1 MTPEFAVQIIKQAL
15 MTAVWV
21 AAPLLAIGF
30 VVGIVMNV
38 IQIATSM
45 QDSAFSTAPRLA
57 AFLIGFVLLLP
68 WMLNRLMTYTTV
80 RVRRPGPVCKV
91 T

>member
-21 AAPLLAIGF
+21 AAPLPLIGF
-30 VVGIVMNV
+30 IVGIVMNV
-38 IQIATSM
+38 VQIATSM

-57 AFLIGFVLLLP
+57 AFLVGFVLLLP
-68 WMLNRLMTYTTV
+68 WMLNRLMTYTTYV
-80 RVRRPGPVCKV
+80 LGDLGRYAK
-91 T
+91 

>member
-15 MTAVWV
+15 ITTVWV
-21 AAPLLAIGF
+21 AAPLLLIGF
-30 VVGIVMNV
+30 VVGILMNI

-57 AFLIGFVLLLP
+57 AFLVGFVLLLP
-68 WMLNRLMTYTTV
+68 WMLGRLMTYTTSLLGDLS
-80 RVRRPGPVCKV
+80 RYAK
-91 T
+91 

>member
-1 MTPEFAVQIIKQAL
+1 MTPEFAVQIVKQAL

-21 AAPLLAIGF
+21 GAPLLLIGF
-30 VVGIVMNV
+30 VVGVVMNIV
-38 IQIATSM
+38 QIATSM

-68 WMLNRLMTYTTV
+68 WMLNRLMTYTTYV
-80 RVRRPGPVCKV
+80 LGDLGRYAK
-91 T
+91 

>member
-1 MTPEFAVQIIKQAL
+1 MTPEFVVQIIKQML
-15 MTAVWV
+15 ITTVWV
-21 AAPLLAIGF
+21 AAPLLLIGF
-30 VVGIVMNV
+30 VAGIVMNL

-68 WMLNRLMTYTTV
+68 WMLSRMMTYTTSV
-80 RVRRPGPVCKV
+80 LGDLGRYAK
-91 T
+91 